1 MYRMKWQASNM
12 QACTNTCRCIL
23 GLLCLMGE
31 AWPEVKSPLAATHT
45 T

>member
-23 GLLCLMGE
+23 GLMGE